1 MSYRYFIKLSYAGT
15 AYHGWQVQE
24 NTPRTVQQELNEKLS
39 MILREPVEVTGCGR
53 TDTGVHAREFFA
65 HFDAT
70 QADMHA
76 NAEHWIY
83 KLNSVLP
90 PDIAVQ
96 GILLVKEDAHAR
108 FDAVSRT
115 YEYLI
120 TRHKDPFLQ
129 GWAWQFWKKLDVQAM
144 NKAAAVLFEYT
155 DFSAFSKSHTQ
166 VKTNNCTMMQA
177 RWEERGDV
185 LVFTIQ
191 ANRFLRNM
199 VRAIVGTLIEVGLGK
214 MSIEQLREIIEGKD
228 RSDAGAS
235 VPACGLYLVKIKYPE
250 RIFK

>member
-1 MSYRYFIKLSYAGT
+1 MQ
-15 AYHGWQVQE
+15 H
-24 NTPRTVQQELNEKLS
+24 ELNEKLS
-39 MILREPVEVTGCGR
+39 MILREQVEVTGCGR

-65 HFDAT
+65 HFDAGI
-70 QADMHA
+70 ADMHTNTA
-76 NAEHWIY
+76 HWMY

-96 GILLVKEDAHAR
+96 DILRVKDEAHAR

-115 YEYLI
+115 YEYVI
-120 TRHKDPFLQ
+120 TRKKNPFLQ
-129 GWAWQFWKKLDVQAM
+129 GWAWQFWKELDVEAM
-144 NKAAAVLFEYT
+144 NKAANVLFEYL

-166 VKTNNCTMMQA
+166 VKTNNCTIMEA

-185 LVFTIQ
+185 LVFTVQ

-199 VRAIVGTLIEVGLGK
+199 VRAIVGTLIEVGQGK
-214 MSIEQLREIIEGKD
+214 MSEEQVREIIEGRN

-250 RIFK
+250 RIFE